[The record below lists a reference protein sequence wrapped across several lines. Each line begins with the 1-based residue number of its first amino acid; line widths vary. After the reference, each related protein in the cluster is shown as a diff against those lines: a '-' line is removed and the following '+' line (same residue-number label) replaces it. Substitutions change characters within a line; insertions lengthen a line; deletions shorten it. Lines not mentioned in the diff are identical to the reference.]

1 MVLMKFVQRLLIS
14 IQHSKF
20 QLLLKSVLISLGCI
34 MLQYLVPSLFRAWS
48 PVHFISLQKNEY
60 QVKLDHL
67 NSGNY
72 FVSLGRPR
80 GLCTILLGDQLL
92 ATNKS
97 SVKGLKDTLLVG

>member
-1 MVLMKFVQRLLIS
+1 MKFVQRLLIS

-60 QVKLDHL
+60 QGFPDVDKDCRLPSKAC
-67 NSGNY
+67 SGHTTPSAESD
-72 FVSLGRPR
+72 V
-80 GLCTILLGDQLL
+80 D
-92 ATNKS
+92 
-97 SVKGLKDTLLVG
+97 